1 MYTLFNIIQGVEFM
15 KLKKKNLIITC
26 LLICLSIIFTA
37 CSQQSSNAINTSNK
51 SNELKVHYID
61 VGQGDSI
68 LVQTKDKNILI
79 DSGTRKS
86 SDNLINYLK
95 KQHIKKLDYVIATHP
110 HEDHIGGMPKVIDEF
125 EIGNFYAPKK
135 TANTKIFKDMIL
147 QLKKKNL
154 KINVA
159 KKGISLDLSNDS
171 SLDFLAPVKDN
182 YENTNDYSAV
192 IKITHGNTKF
202 LFTGDAEKTSERDI
216 LNSNVDLSSNVLKV
230 GHHGSH
236 SSSSKEFLDKVNPK
250 MAIISCGKNNDY
262 GHPHKETMKELK
274 KRNIEIYRTDIDGNI
289 LLTSDGENIKKN

>member
-1 MYTLFNIIQGVEFM
+1 
-15 KLKKKNLIITC
+15 
-26 LLICLSIIFTA
+26 
-37 CSQQSSNAINTSNK
+37 
-51 SNELKVHYID
+51 
-61 VGQGDSI
+61 
-68 LVQTKDKNILI
+68 
-79 DSGTRKS
+79 
-86 SDNLINYLK
+86 
-95 KQHIKKLDYVIATHP
+95 
-110 HEDHIGGMPKVIDEF
+110 MPKVIDEF
-125 EIGNFYAPKK
+125 EISNFYAPKK

-171 SLDFLAPVKDN
+171 SLDFLAPVKDS

-192 IKITHGNTKF
+192 IKLTHGNAKF
-202 LFTGDAEKTSERDI
+202 LFTGDAEKASEKDI

-274 KRNIEIYRTDIDGNI
+274 KRNIEVYRTDIDGNI

>member
-1 MYTLFNIIQGVEFM
+1 M

-192 IKITHGNTKF
+192 IKITHGNRKF

-274 KRNIEIYRTDIDGNI
+274 KRNIEVYRTDIDGNI

>member
-1 MYTLFNIIQGVEFM
+1 M

-26 LLICLSIIFTA
+26 LLIFLSIVFTA
-37 CSQQSSNAINTSNK
+37 CSQQSSNAVNTSNK

-79 DSGTRKS
+79 DAGTRKS
-86 SDNLINYLK
+86 SDNLISYLK

-110 HEDHIGGMPKVIDEF
+110 HEDHIGGMPKVIEEF
-125 EIGNFYAPKK
+125 EISNFYAPKK

-159 KKGISLDLSNDS
+159 KKGISLNLSNNS

-182 YENTNDYSAV
+182 YENTNDSSAV
-192 IKITHGNTKF
+192 VKLTHGNTKF
-202 LFTGDAEKTSERDI
+202 LFTGDAEKTSEKDI
-216 LNSNVDLSSNVLKV
+216 LNSNEDLSSNVLKV

-236 SSSSKEFLDKVNPK
+236 SSSSKEFLDKINPK
-250 MAIISCGKNNDY
+250 IAIISCGKNNDY
-262 GHPHKETMKELK
+262 GHPHKETMKELN
-274 KRNIEIYRTDIDGNI
+274 KRNIEVYRTDIDGNI
-289 LLTSDGENIKKN
+289 VLTSDGENIKKN

>member
-1 MYTLFNIIQGVEFM
+1 M

-26 LLICLSIIFTA
+26 LLIFLSIVFTA
-37 CSQQSSNAINTSNK
+37 CSQQSSNAVNTSNK

-79 DSGTRKS
+79 DAGTRKS
-86 SDNLINYLK
+86 SDNLISYLK
-95 KQHIKKLDYVIATHP
+95 KQHIKKLHYVIATHP
-110 HEDHIGGMPKVIDEF
+110 HEDHIGGMPKVIEEF
-125 EIGNFYAPKK
+125 EISNFYAPKK

-159 KKGISLDLSNDS
+159 KKGISLDLSNNS

-182 YENTNDYSAV
+182 YENTNDSSAV
-192 IKITHGNTKF
+192 VKLTHGNTKF
-202 LFTGDAEKTSERDI
+202 LFTGDAEKTSEKDI
-216 LNSNVDLSSNVLKV
+216 LNSNEDLSSNVLKV

-236 SSSSKEFLDKVNPK
+236 SSSSKEFLDKINPK
-250 MAIISCGKNNDY
+250 IAIISCGKNNDY
-262 GHPHKETMKELK
+262 GHPHKETMKELN
-274 KRNIEIYRTDIDGNI
+274 KRNIEVYRTDIDGNI
-289 LLTSDGENIKKN
+289 VLTSDGENIKKN

>member
-1 MYTLFNIIQGVEFM
+1 M

-26 LLICLSIIFTA
+26 LLICLSIVFTA
-37 CSQQSSNAINTSNK
+37 CSQQSSNAVNTSNK

-61 VGQGDSI
+61 IGQGDSI

-79 DSGTRKS
+79 DAGTRKS
-86 SDNLINYLK
+86 SDSLISYLK

-110 HEDHIGGMPKVIDEF
+110 HEDHIGGMPKVIEEF
-125 EIGNFYAPKK
+125 EISNFYAPKK

-159 KKGISLDLSNDS
+159 KKGISLDLSNNS

-182 YENTNDYSAV
+182 YENTNDSSAV
-192 IKITHGNTKF
+192 VKLTHGNTKF
-202 LFTGDAEKTSERDI
+202 LFTGDAEKTSEKDI
-216 LNSNVDLSSNVLKV
+216 LNSNEDLSSNVLKI

-236 SSSSKEFLDKVNPK
+236 SSSSKEFLDKIDPK
-250 MAIISCGKNNDY
+250 IAIISCGKNNDY
-262 GHPHKETMKELK
+262 GHPHKETMKELN
-274 KRNIEIYRTDIDGNI
+274 KRNIEVYRTDIDGNI
-289 LLTSDGENIKKN
+289 VLTSDGENIKKN

>member
-1 MYTLFNIIQGVEFM
+1 M

-26 LLICLSIIFTA
+26 LLICLSIILTA
-37 CSQQSSNAINTSNK
+37 CSQQSSNAVNTSNK

-79 DSGTRKS
+79 DAGTRKS

-125 EIGNFYAPKK
+125 EISNFYAPKK

-154 KINVA
+154 KINIA

-182 YENTNDYSAV
+182 YENTNDSSAV
-192 IKITHGNTKF
+192 VKLTHGNTKF
-202 LFTGDAEKTSERDI
+202 LFTGDAEKTSEKDI
-216 LNSNVDLSSNVLKV
+216 LNSNEDLSSNVLKV

-236 SSSSKEFLDKVNPK
+236 SSSSKEFLDKINPK
-250 MAIISCGKNNDY
+250 IAIISCGKNNDY

-274 KRNIEIYRTDIDGNI
+274 KRNIEVYRTDIDGNI

>member
-1 MYTLFNIIQGVEFM
+1 M

-26 LLICLSIIFTA
+26 LLICLSIVFTA
-37 CSQQSSNAINTSNK
+37 CSQQSSNAVNTSNK

-79 DSGTRKS
+79 DAGTRKS
-86 SDNLINYLK
+86 SDNLISYLK

-110 HEDHIGGMPKVIDEF
+110 HEDHIGGMPKVIEEF
-125 EIGNFYAPKK
+125 EISNFYAPKK

-159 KKGISLDLSNDS
+159 KKGISLNLSNNS

-182 YENTNDYSAV
+182 YENTNDSSAV
-192 IKITHGNTKF
+192 VKLTHGNTKF
-202 LFTGDAEKTSERDI
+202 LFTGDAEKTSEKDI
-216 LNSNVDLSSNVLKV
+216 LNSNEDLSSNVLKV

-236 SSSSKEFLDKVNPK
+236 SSSSKEFLDKINPK
-250 MAIISCGKNNDY
+250 IAIISCDKNNDY
-262 GHPHKETMKELK
+262 GHPHKETMKELN
-274 KRNIEIYRTDIDGNI
+274 KRNIEVYRTDIDGNI
-289 LLTSDGENIKKN
+289 VLTSDGENIKKN

>member
-1 MYTLFNIIQGVEFM
+1 M

-26 LLICLSIIFTA
+26 LLICLSIVFTA
-37 CSQQSSNAINTSNK
+37 CSQQSSNAVNTSNK

-79 DSGTRKS
+79 DAGTRKS
-86 SDNLINYLK
+86 SDNLISYLK

-110 HEDHIGGMPKVIDEF
+110 HEDHIGGMPKVIEEF
-125 EIGNFYAPKK
+125 EISNFYAPKK

-159 KKGISLDLSNDS
+159 KKGISLDLSNNS

-182 YENTNDYSAV
+182 YENTNDSSAV
-192 IKITHGNTKF
+192 VKLTHGNTKF
-202 LFTGDAEKTSERDI
+202 LFTGDAEKTSEKDI
-216 LNSNVDLSSNVLKV
+216 LNSNEDLSSNVLKV

-236 SSSSKEFLDKVNPK
+236 SSSSKEFLDKINPK
-250 MAIISCGKNNDY
+250 IAIISCGKNNDY
-262 GHPHKETMKELK
+262 GHPHKETMKELN
-274 KRNIEIYRTDIDGNI
+274 KRNIEVYRTDIDGNI
-289 LLTSDGENIKKN
+289 VLTSDGENIKKN